1 MTRIMIVA
9 TAALLSGMAVA
20 SAQTATGIAT
30 PPADTGTTSADTR
43 KIDEARAPMSGGAA
57 SPTNGPANIKDNW
70 RTSNGLNNDPDN
82 PSGAP
87 RSGAGLG
94 TSPTR

>member
-20 SAQTATGIAT
+20 SAQTASGIA
-30 PPADTGTTSADTR
+30 PAPADTSTTTSDTR
-43 KIDEARAPMSGGAA
+43 KIDEAQVPMRGAA
-57 SPTNGPANIKDNW
+57 SPTNGPANIHDNW
-70 RTSNGLNNDPDN
+70 RSSSGLNNDPDN